1 MIGRSKPFSK
11 TLHARNDPKS
21 RAVVKKFFA
30 ERGVELVD
38 HPNQFDIDLVTT
50 DGLLRVEVEHRI
62 NWDTP
67 DFPYKEVNVPERK
80 AKFFE
85 TGNAHYVILSKD
97 YTRLGFISAKKIQ
110 AFIKPDCLKES
121 SNRFMKE
128 AEYFYKVPQTEF
140 EFFDI

>member
-30 ERGVELVD
+30 ERGVTLVD
-38 HPNQFDIDLVTT
+38 HPNQYDIDLVTE
-50 DGLLRVEVEHRI
+50 DGKLRVEVEHRI

-67 DFPYKEVNVPERK
+67 DFPYAEVNVPERK

-85 TGNAHYVILSKD
+85 GGNTHYVILSKD
-97 YTRLGFISAKKIQ
+97 YKRLGFISAAKIQ
-110 AFIKPDCLKES
+110 TFIKPECLKES
-121 SNRFMKE
+121 RNRFVKDS
-128 AEYFYKVPQTEF
+128 EYFYKVPQTEF
-140 EFFDI
+140 EFFDV